1 MELPDVGHIPH
12 IEDPTKLA
20 AALLAAVG
28 PAEAASRPAA
38 KGSAKGTP
46 RKDRRP

>member
-28 PAEAASRPAA
+28 PAEPPARPAS
-38 KGSAKGTP
+38 GSAKGTP